1 MSSEMRK
8 LRDLGGSGGVA
19 IPKDTLREWGLIDDD
34 DELADAWLRV
44 DDEDDAVTVEPVQ

>member
-1 MSSEMRK
+1 MSSEIRK

-34 DELADAWLRV
+34 DELADAYLRV
-44 DDEDDAVTVEPVQ
+44 DDTDDAVTVEPVQ